1 METINLLKSGEK
13 EGIVLPKRKIGIINF
28 STSTLNQDRLVAKIH
43 IDGLF
48 AGIFYNPGDEWRSF
62 KILRGEVPKVE
73 ELMDYDTLI
82 LSGSSLS
89 VNKMPQQ
96 MQHF

>member
-28 STSTLNQDRLVAKIH
+28 STSTLNQDRLQAKIH
-43 IDGLF
+43 LEGLF
-48 AGIFYNPGDEWRSF
+48 SGIFYNPGDEWKAF

-73 ELMDYDTLI
+73 ELMDYNTLI

-89 VNKMPQQ
+89 VNKMPAQ
-96 MQHF
+96 MQQF